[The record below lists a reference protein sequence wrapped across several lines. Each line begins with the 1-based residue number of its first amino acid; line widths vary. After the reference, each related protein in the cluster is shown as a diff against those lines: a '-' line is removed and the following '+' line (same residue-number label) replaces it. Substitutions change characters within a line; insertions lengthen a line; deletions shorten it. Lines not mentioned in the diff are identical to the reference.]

1 VSTTVPV
8 HEQGVR
14 HIPRA
19 TLAWIF
25 LKVGAASFG
34 ETGSVVALTEREFV
48 EQRGALAREEIAE
61 ALAYTKLLPG
71 STVVQIVAYLGYLL
85 GGWATSALVTAMF
98 VFPSAVAMVV
108 LAAGYVA
115 VTALP
120 HVQPA
125 ITGLT
130 AAVIGM
136 LLATGYRIGMK
147 SLTSFVALGL
157 ADAAFV
163 LGGFLSVNAALIVV
177 VAGLIGVAGLARA
190 KRRAA

>member
-1 VSTTVPV
+1 MKMIAPTQ
-8 HEQGVR
+8 EERVR
-14 HIPRA
+14 QIPRA

-25 LKVGAASFG
+25 LKIGAAAFG

-48 EQRGALAREEIAE
+48 EQRGLLAREEIAE

-98 VFPSAVAMVV
+98 VLPSALAMVV

-177 VAGLIGVAGLARA
+177 AAGLIGMAFARA
-190 KRRAA
+190 KRSAA

>member
-1 VSTTVPV
+1 MKMIALRQ
-8 HEQGVR
+8 EERVR
-14 HIPRA
+14 QISRA

-25 LKVGAASFG
+25 LKIGAASFG

-48 EQRGALAREEIAE
+48 EQRGLLAREEIAE

-98 VFPSAVAMVV
+98 IFPSALAMVV

-177 VAGLIGVAGLARA
+177 AAGLIGMAFARA
-190 KRRAA
+190 KRSAA

>member
-1 VSTTVPV
+1 MKMIAPTQ
-8 HEQGVR
+8 EERVR
-14 HIPRA
+14 QIPRA
-19 TLAWIF
+19 SLAWIF
-25 LKVGAASFG
+25 LKIGAAAFG

-48 EQRGALAREEIAE
+48 EQRGLLAREEIAE

-98 VFPSAVAMVV
+98 IFPSALAMVV

-177 VAGLIGVAGLARA
+177 AAGLIGMAFARA
-190 KRRAA
+190 KRSAA